1 MVINT
6 TTSTT
11 TTTTTTIVIIIII
24 IVIIVVVVTQLSK
37 KTTRTTAPSCIMQ
50 VIHANFLLKKKKKE
64 STQKTKGNIYA
75 LLIAFVSSC
84 QLSNSYC
91 QEPRLWHGS
100 RFKKRVCSQS
110 GLYGTWTFYHYNTA
124 QWSAYLPL
132 TSFSLILHPA
142 SIYQWFSTIH

>member
-11 TTTTTTIVIIIII
+11 TTTTTIVIIIIV
-24 IVIIVVVVTQLSK
+24 IVIIVVVVVTQLSK

-50 VIHANFLLKKKKKE
+50 VIHANFLLKKKKKKAHKKQNLTFTLF
-64 STQKTKGNIYA
+64 S
-75 LLIAFVSSC
+75 LLLFQVVNCPTLTVSSLVC
-84 QLSNSYC
+84 GTVAGLKNEFVLNQAC
-91 QEPRLWHGS
+91 TGFEP
-100 RFKKRVCSQS
+100 F
-110 GLYGTWTFYHYNTA
+110 TTTITA

-142 SIYQWFSTIH
+142 IIYQ